1 MALTTTD
8 FNVSFL
14 LGGSSKVFKFTDITD
29 YASQSGVASTAI
41 TGRIKVTAPSGII
54 SYNNLGGSADI
65 TGSNIGNSRV
75 NTTTISVPL
84 LSNGKPEVGVYT
96 FEYRATEGTNP
107 ASDPTV
113 AKIKTFNYSYT
124 KPKATNQL
132 TSDCL
137 SPELK
142 GSDTTNY
149 LVNGVTPNDSFLI
162 TGVSTAN
169 NTFSVSGDKVGFFTV
184 GNKFDVI
191 GSTGNNGQY
200 TITNVN
206 YDQSSNKT
214 IVSVSSVISSA
225 LNGSIVQRR
234 TTLYFT
240 SVPGVEPLVGYN
252 PILTTNS
259 FYSQLQSFS
268 FEAHVLYDFGGGFS
282 VSDTFV
288 SSDSISVDCEKNLCD
303 VFCSINSVFGEYMK
317 YKGVN
322 KTLADLALDRYI
334 IITSHLASLRTAYEC
349 GDSVAITKL
358 TDQIKDV
365 AQSNDDCDCT
375 TGDPILI
382 TGTGGSSGGGNIY
395 NVVSAGNGLNVS
407 TSVSGSTTT
416 YTLSLTASILTD
428 IANATATSSVISSDS
443 SITVTSSASTSTNTQ
458 YDIKIPP
465 ATPIVPPK
473 EFMVMKLEIENPN
486 NTVSFTPKDVSLQNQ
501 TNLKNPT
508 VAAQAWTYAE
518 FLSAGAAG
526 STYTG
531 VYAINISGFQT
542 SPNSTYKVDV
552 SSYFQEYEVNVPGGG
567 GGTFGSNIIRYQDKI
582 LEPRIVETGSGS
594 FRLYFE
600 KTWTGGYAIA
610 SDMRNIMSL
619 TAQKGYTKIYL
630 TIKIYE

>member
-29 YASQSGVASTAI
+29 YAIQPGVASTAI

-54 SYNNLGGSADI
+54 SYNNLDPADPAASPPDI
-65 TGSNIGNSRV
+65 TGSTSTV

-84 LSNGKPEVGVYT
+84 LSNGTPEVGVYT
-96 FEYRATEGTNP
+96 FEYRATDGTDP

-149 LVNGVTPNDSFLI
+149 LVNGVTPNDRFFI
-162 TGVSTAN
+162 TGVSTAG

-191 GSTGNNGQY
+191 SSTGNNGQY

-206 YDQSSNKT
+206 YKQDSNET
-214 IVSVSSVISSA
+214 IVSTSGVISSA
-225 LNGSIVQRR
+225 SNGLIVQRR

-240 SVPGVEPLVGYN
+240 SVPGVDPLVRYT

-288 SSDSISVDCEKNLCD
+288 SSDSINVDCEKNLCD

-407 TSVSGSTTT
+407 TLVSGSTTT
-416 YTLSLTASILTD
+416 YTLALTASILTD

-458 YDIKIPP
+458 YDIKLPT
-465 ATPIVPPK
+465 ATPIIPPK

-486 NTVSFTPKDVSLQNQ
+486 NTVSFTSKDVLHQNP
-501 TNLKNPT
+501 TNLKT
-508 VAAQAWTYAE
+508 DTASWTYAE
-518 FLSAGAAG
+518 FYPAAF
-526 STYTG
+526 SP
-531 VYAINISGFQT
+531 YAIDISGFQT
-542 SPNSTYKVDV
+542 STNSTYKVDV
-552 SSYFQEYEVNVPGGG
+552 SSYYQKREVAGPGGG
-567 GGTFGSNIIRYQDKI
+567 STLDVSNFQYSHFYLTPLVVQ
-582 LEPRIVETGSGS
+582 LNNGS
-594 FRLYFE
+594 FRLFFKRDQTY
-600 KTWTGGYAIA
+600 ISP
-610 SDMRNIMSL
+610 SDLYGANG
-619 TAQKGYTKIYL
+619 GYTKIYL

>member
-29 YASQSGVASTAI
+29 YASQPGVASTAI

-54 SYNNLGGSADI
+54 SYNNLDPADPAASPPDI
-65 TGSNIGNSRV
+65 TGSNIGNGRV

-84 LSNGKPEVGVYT
+84 LSNGTPEVGVYT
-96 FEYRATEGTNP
+96 FEYRATDGTDP

-113 AKIKTFNYSYT
+113 AKIKTFTYSYT

-132 TSDCL
+132 TADCL

-162 TGVSTAN
+162 TGVSTAG

-191 GSTGNNGQY
+191 SSTGNNGQY
-200 TITNVN
+200 AITGVN
-206 YDQSSNKT
+206 YVQSSDT
-214 IVSVSSVISSA
+214 TVVSVASVSDNASD
-225 LNGSIVQRR
+225 GRIVQRR

-240 SVPGVEPLVGYN
+240 SVPGVEPLVRYT

-282 VSDTFV
+282 VSDTFA
-288 SSDSISVDCEKNLCD
+288 SSDSINVDCDDNLCD

-322 KTLADLALDRYI
+322 KTLADLALERYI

-365 AQSNDDCDCT
+365 AQSNDDCGCT
-375 TGDPILI
+375 SGDPIPI
-382 TGTGGSSGGGNIY
+382 TGTGASATSVVASGGNGV
-395 NVVSAGNGLNVS
+395 NVA
-407 TSVSGSTTT
+407 TSVNGNETT
-416 YTLSLTASILTD
+416 YTLTLAQSVLND
-428 IANATATSSVISSDS
+428 IASATATSSVTGGTG
-443 SITVTSSASTSTNTQ
+443 ITVTPSSTSSNNTQ
-458 YDIKIPP
+458 Y
-465 ATPIVPPK
+465 AVSLTTPSVAPK

-486 NTVSFTPKDVSLQNQ
+486 NTVSFTSKDVLHQNP
-501 TNLKNPT
+501 TNLKT
-508 VAAQAWTYAE
+508 DTASWTYAE
-518 FLSAGAAG
+518 FYPAAF
-526 STYTG
+526 SP
-531 VYAINISGFQT
+531 YAIDISGFQT
-542 SPNSTYKVDV
+542 STNSTYKVDV
-552 SSYFQEYEVNVPGGG
+552 SSYYQKREVAGPGGG
-567 GGTFGSNIIRYQDKI
+567 SI
-582 LEPRIVETGSGS
+582 LDVSSFQYSHFYLTPLVVQLNNVS
-594 FRLYFE
+594 FRLFFKRDQTY
-600 KTWTGGYAIA
+600 ISP
-610 SDMRNIMSL
+610 SDLYGANG
-619 TAQKGYTKIYL
+619 GYTKIYL